1 MGGADGQ
8 TGALFSY
15 LDPDAMVPR
24 DHPLRAIR
32 PLVNAAL
39 GRLSPEFDRLYS
51 PLGHESIA
59 PEKLLRA
66 LLLQAFYSVRS

>member
-1 MGGADGQ
+1 MRGADEQ

-15 LDPDAMVPR
+15 LSPEAMVPK

-39 GRLSPEFDRLYS
+39 MRLSPAFARLYA
-51 PLGHESIA
+51 PTGRVSIA
-59 PEKLLRA
+59 PA
-66 LLLQAFYSVRS
+66 LTGCGNSVLFGAEV